1 MRVSTPPSLGTS
13 TPPASPPAIDA
24 THETAWRGIESALIA
39 AQLSEIAPD
48 EACDRMCAALKTH
61 LGIRCVLLDGH
72 QMRSSSED
80 SPSHPAS
87 VRLLLGSVI
96 DGNAATLVL
105 TKDRDPNAPHDEA
118 SSPAALGFTRQELE
132 RLKGVFL
139 LLLQIAYPIPRSVE
153 TLHHLRNRLAGL
165 QANLELLEMIL
176 PRATAGSDAPKQDD
190 EITSALDHA
199 LQVCREMATTIRGL
213 SVTGASSTP

>member
-1 MRVSTPPSLGTS
+1 MRVSTPPSLSTS
-13 TPPASPPAIDA
+13 APATSPALDA

-39 AQLSEIAPD
+39 AQLEEIAPD
-48 EACDRMCAALKTH
+48 EACDRMCASLKTH

-72 QMRSSSED
+72 QMRSASD
-80 SPSHPAS
+80 DLPSQSAC

-105 TKDRDPNAPHDEA
+105 TKDRDPNAPYDSEA
-118 SSPAALGFTRQELE
+118 SSPAALGVSRQELE
-132 RLKGVFL
+132 RLKRVFL

-176 PRATAGSDAPKQDD
+176 PRTSAGAGVPKQDD

-213 SVTGASSTP
+213 SATGASSTP